1 MNTMTK
7 TNEKLNTQC
16 EIREA
21 ECIELRKDNANLLTQ
36 IEALT
41 AQLAKRAWEFY
52 TQKPTLL
59 IGDSLIRDVDTHK
72 LVTTS
77 VQSISGAK
85 IKDISKK
92 ISRDENRY
100 KNIVICA
107 GTNDCTRDIN
117 IDETAEHFSELLQ
130 VATEKV
136 ASVGNVTISS
146 IPPRTDNVER
156 QQRVEELN
164 TVLQDMTTKA
174 GANFVSN
181 DKSFRLADGQP
192 NDGYLHNDGVHLN
205 NRGTARMI
213 RNLGLVM
220 RSACEDT
227 EGRQLAAADETDW
240 QTVRPRTTHAKP
252 RRKPQPEHNTR
263 EEGHFE
269 AAFWEHA
276 KTKASRKT
284 LVTKP
289 NRERFNNDGTHTRRQ
304 QEYEEN
310 NAPCYYCAEPSH
322 KTRDCGFKQPV
333 ECWRCQDLG
342 HKAKHCYQF
351 HSH

>member
-1 MNTMTK
+1 MLKNHWGYKQT
-7 TNEKLNTQC
+7 
-16 EIREA
+16 
-21 ECIELRKDNANLLTQ
+21 
-36 IEALT
+36 EALST
-41 AQLAKRAWEFY
+41 HLYQTVAI
-52 TQKPTLL
+52 PH
-59 IGDSLIRDVDTHK
+59 IDST
-72 LVTTS
+72 
-77 VQSISGAK
+77 
-85 IKDISKK
+85 
-92 ISRDENRY
+92 
-100 KNIVICA
+100 
-107 GTNDCTRDIN
+107 
-117 IDETAEHFSELLQ
+117 
-130 VATEKV
+130 
-136 ASVGNVTISS
+136 
-146 IPPRTDNVER
+146 
-156 QQRVEELN
+156 
-164 TVLQDMTTKA
+164 
-174 GANFVSN
+174 
-181 DKSFRLADGQP
+181 
-192 NDGYLHNDGVHLN
+192 
-205 NRGTARMI
+205 
-213 RNLGLVM
+213 
-220 RSACEDT
+220 ACEDT